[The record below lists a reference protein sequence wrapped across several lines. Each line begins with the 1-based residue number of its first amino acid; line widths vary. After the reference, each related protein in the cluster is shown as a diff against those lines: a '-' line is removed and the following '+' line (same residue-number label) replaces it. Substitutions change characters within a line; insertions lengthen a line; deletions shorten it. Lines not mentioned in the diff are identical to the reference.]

1 MRWSLLLAVFGLSI
15 TDVASFAQRPPD
27 DQRLA
32 LTQSSYQDA
41 GFFASTGVVRFQL
54 VQGRLC
60 LDAPRHRKG
69 SQNRDEDGVYESI
82 TVTAERGIPSLHY
95 VCQSPDH
102 HLTLSVQK
110 ADAVRIESWFP
121 KTSERSVLNQPAIG
135 SITWTHSHG
144 ELNQHSEGLTL
155 LHIRNADPTNFDLH
169 CGLLIHRLLRG
180 QSLCSLSDATKTVML
195 HQLASTELPDVAT
208 IHENIEQ
215 LRSRRRSQRMA
226 AERQLLAWGT
236 PIIPAI
242 HQLSDE
248 DLDAEQAER
257 MRCILHRLR
266 PRVDDTPSTLAKLL
280 VNDQTYWSG
289 ISSSLSGDQISL
301 ANQHLK
307 RFGVQPI
314 SLAPTPE
321 ARIAASSESR
331 NDY

>member
-27 DQRLA
+27 GQRLA

-54 VQGRLC
+54 IQGRLC

-69 SQNRDEDGVYESI
+69 SQNRDEKGVYESI

-95 VCQSPDH
+95 VCQTPDH

-110 ADAVRIESWFP
+110 ADSVRIESWFP
-121 KTSERSVLNQPAIG
+121 KTSERSVLNQPEIG
-135 SITWTHSHG
+135 SITWTHSYG
-144 ELNQHSEGLTL
+144 DLNRQHEGSTL
-155 LHIRNADPTNFDLH
+155 LHIRHADPANFDLH
-169 CGLLIHRLLRG
+169 CGLLMQRLLRG
-180 QSLCSLSDATKTVML
+180 QSLLSLSDATRTVML
-195 HQLASTELPDVAT
+195 NQIASTRLPDVAS
-208 IHENIEQ
+208 IQECVDQ

-242 HQLSDE
+242 HQLSED
-248 DLDAEQAER
+248 DLDAEQTQR
-257 MRCILHRLR
+257 VRCILNRLR

-289 ISSSLSGDQISL
+289 IAANLSGDQLRL
-301 ANQHLK
+301 ANDNLI
-307 RFGVQPI
+307 RFGVEPI
-314 SLAPTPE
+314 AVSATPE
-321 ARIAASSESR
+321 TRIAASNGSR
-331 NDY
+331 KE

>member
-1 MRWSLLLAVFGLSI
+1 MRWSLLIALFGLSI

-54 VQGRLC
+54 IQGRLC

-69 SQNRDEDGVYESI
+69 SQNRDEKGVYESI

-95 VCQSPDH
+95 VCQTPEH
-102 HLTLSVQK
+102 QLTLSVQK
-110 ADAVRIESWFP
+110 ANSVRIESWLP
-121 KTSERSVLNQPAIG
+121 KTSERSVLIQPEIG

-144 ELNQHSEGLTL
+144 DLNQQYEGSTL
-155 LHIRNADPTNFDLH
+155 LHIRHADPTNFDLH
-169 CGLLIHRLLRG
+169 CGLLIQRLLRG
-180 QSLCSLSDATKTVML
+180 QSLLSLSDATKTEML
-195 HQLASTELPDVAT
+195 NQIAGTRLPDVVA
-208 IHENIEQ
+208 IQECVDQ

-242 HQLSDE
+242 HQLSED
-248 DLDAEQAER
+248 DLDAEQAQR
-257 MRCILHRLR
+257 LRCILNRLR
-266 PRVDDTPSTLAKLL
+266 PRVDDSPSTLAKLL

-289 ISSSLSGDQISL
+289 IASSLSGNQLSL
-301 ANQHLK
+301 ANDHLE
-307 RFGVQPI
+307 RFGVEPI
-314 SLAPTPE
+314 AVSTTPE
-321 ARIAASSESR
+321 ARIAASNGSR
-331 NDY
+331 KD

>member
-54 VQGRLC
+54 IQGRLC

-69 SQNRDEDGVYESI
+69 SQNRDEKGVYESI

-95 VCQSPDH
+95 VCQTPDH

-110 ADAVRIESWFP
+110 ADSLRIESWFP
-121 KTSERSVLNQPAIG
+121 KTSERSVLNQPEIG

-144 ELNQHSEGLTL
+144 DLNQQYEGSTL
-155 LHIRNADPTNFDLH
+155 LHIRLADPTNFDLH
-169 CGLLIHRLLRG
+169 CGLLIQRLLRG
-180 QSLCSLSDATKTVML
+180 QSLLSLSDATKTEML
-195 HQLASTELPDVAT
+195 NQIVGTHQSDVTA
-208 IHENIEQ
+208 IHECVDQ

-242 HQLSDE
+242 HQLSEE
-248 DLDAEQAER
+248 DLDAEQAQR
-257 MRCILHRLR
+257 VRCILNRLR
-266 PRVDDTPSTLAKLL
+266 PRVDDSPSTLAKLL

-289 ISSSLSGDQISL
+289 IAFSLSSDQIRL
-301 ANQHLK
+301 ANDHLK
-307 RFGVQPI
+307 RFGVEPI
-314 SLAPTPE
+314 VVSATPE
-321 ARIAASSESR
+321 ARIAASNGSR
-331 NDY
+331 KD